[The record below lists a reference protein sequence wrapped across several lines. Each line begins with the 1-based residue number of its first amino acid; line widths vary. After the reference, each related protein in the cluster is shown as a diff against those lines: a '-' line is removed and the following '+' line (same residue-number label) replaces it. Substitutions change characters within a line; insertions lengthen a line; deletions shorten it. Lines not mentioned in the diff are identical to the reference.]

1 MQDRPSASS
10 SSSVVNR
17 YIFLGLAIMIVSEAA
32 TVAGIEPF
40 ASWNTPIAWTGF
52 IIFADA
58 VVYRARGNSW
68 MRSSPREFAA
78 LCLVSIPLWL
88 VFESFNLLLRNW
100 HYVGLPENAVLRT
113 FGYAWSFATI
123 WPAIFE
129 ASELISVLRAEW
141 AGRERLRPR
150 FAAAG
155 QPSHPAHP
163 AHPAHRGFALPTLG
177 ALMLVSPFLVAP
189 AVARYLAAPVWLG
202 FVLLLDPINAVR
214 GEESLQRDWRAGQF
228 NRTINLVLSG
238 FLCGGLWELWNYW
251 AHAKWHY
258 TVPIMEN
265 LKVFEM
271 PLPGYLGF
279 PPFALECFAMYVFLR
294 SLIGRSG
301 RPIAL

>member
-88 VFESFNLLLRNW
+88 VFESLNLLLRIW
-100 HYVGLPENAVLRT
+100 HYVGLPEHSVLRI
-113 FGYAWSFATI
+113 FRYSWSFAMI

-129 ASELISVLRAEW
+129 AS
-141 AGRERLRPR
+141 
-150 FAAAG
+150 
-155 QPSHPAHP
+155 
-163 AHPAHRGFALPTLG
+163 
-177 ALMLVSPFLVAP
+177 
-189 AVARYLAAPVWLG
+189 
-202 FVLLLDPINAVR
+202 
-214 GEESLQRDWRAGQF
+214 
-228 NRTINLVLSG
+228 
-238 FLCGGLWELWNYW
+238 
-251 AHAKWHY
+251 
-258 TVPIMEN
+258 
-265 LKVFEM
+265 
-271 PLPGYLGF
+271 
-279 PPFALECFAMYVFLR
+279 
-294 SLIGRSG
+294 
-301 RPIAL
+301 